1 MTDNELKLQKLG
13 LTPYNRLSF
22 AQKEAAKSKGKG
34 NDDDMDKDED
44 GDKTLCGI
52 KCLTIPKVIYAPY
65 IKNLLNDYIRAQ

>member
-22 AQKEAAKSKGKG
+22 AQKSANKTKQDK
-34 NDDDMDKDED
+34 NDMDKDDD
-44 GDKTLCGI
+44 GDKTLCGV

-65 IKNLLNDYIRAQ
+65 IKNLLND